1 MAYLTES
8 SEIGKVKTLRSSLP
22 IPANYARCF
31 YFVPGMMNGPTMGD
45 SMYGGVDPN
54 MYGGSMSASGYP
66 SYNDDYTDP
75 MRSGGS
81 AGQTS
86 PWTSAMQQR
95 FSASGP
101 YTQNQQQM
109 PPTTGMSGHYGS
121 MYNRMN
127 MAQQRMSPQR
137 PQDKPFFGTPHKQ
150 VLCSIN
156 VLILEI

>member
-1 MAYLTES
+1 
-8 SEIGKVKTLRSSLP
+8 
-22 IPANYARCF
+22 
-31 YFVPGMMNGPTMGD
+31 MMNGPTMGPGD

-66 SYNDDYTDP
+66 SYTDDYTDP

-81 AGQTS
+81 SGQTS
-86 PWTSAMQQR
+86 PWTTAMQQR

-109 PPTTGMSGHYGS
+109 PPSTGMSGHYGN

-127 MAQQRMSPQR
+127 MSHRMSPQR
-137 PQDKPFFGTPHKQ
+137 PQEKPFFGTPQKQ
-150 VLCSIN
+150 VMTTVN
-156 VLILEI
+156 MQEV

>member
-1 MAYLTES
+1 M
-8 SEIGKVKTLRSSLP
+8 
-22 IPANYARCF
+22 
-31 YFVPGMMNGPTMGD
+31 GPGD

-66 SYNDDYTDP
+66 SYTDDYTDP
-75 MRSGGS
+75 MRSSGS
-81 AGQTS
+81 SGQTS

-127 MAQQRMSPQR
+127 MSHRMSPQR
-137 PQDKPFFGTPHKQ
+137 SQEKPFFGTPQKQ
-150 VLCSIN
+150 VMTTHVFKTNRRLCWACCCFLKCSK
-156 VLILEI
+156 LISCRNYKW